1 VRKRRDADADAFGDA
16 QCRVGC
22 DHVDVAYSLAFRY
35 TDADA
40 RGDHAACPCCTATDD
55 GACCTA
61 SNDGACCTV
70 PGRVVLSAHQWGE
83 LLRAR

>member
-40 RGDHAACPCCTATDD
+40 RGDHAACPCYTATD
-55 GACCTA
+55 
-61 SNDGACCTV
+61 DGACCTV